1 MEIVGIE
8 KQSFDSFKKK
18 LEQIALLA
26 PNRASANT
34 LFIEQEWIEGKELA
48 ACLNISLR
56 RLQTLRENGKLSFST
71 IGKKIYYKITE
82 VKLLFELNKIN
93 SK

>member
-1 MEIVGIE
+1 MEIIGIE
-8 KQSFDSFKKK
+8 KEAFEFFKNK
-18 LEQIALLA
+18 LEQITFLV
-26 PNRASANT
+26 PKTASANT

-48 ACLNISLR
+48 SSLSISLR

-71 IGKKIYYKITE
+71 IGKKIYYRITE